1 MDTSGPLTQFKV
13 LERSLGPRPL
23 LSGIEIW
30 GIMGLAILSVCP
42 KLLVLVSVLLS
53 PEKPRDNRLCADHDS
68 TGASH
73 PSREGLN
80 CQGDGRERRQ
90 PLG

>member
-1 MDTSGPLTQFKV
+1 MGGGCLDTSGPLTQFKV

-53 PEKPRDNRLCADHDS
+53 PEKPETTVSALTTTPPEPPTH
-68 TGASH
+68 
-73 PSREGLN
+73 L
-80 CQGDGRERRQ
+80 GRA
-90 PLG
+90 